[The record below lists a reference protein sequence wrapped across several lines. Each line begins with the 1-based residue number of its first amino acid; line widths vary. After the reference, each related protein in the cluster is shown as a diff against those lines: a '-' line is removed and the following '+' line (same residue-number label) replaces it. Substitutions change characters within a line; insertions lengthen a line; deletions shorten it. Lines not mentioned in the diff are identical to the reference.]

1 MDTKEMIERKGFDP
15 KAIEFLNNFLYEFND
30 LFGSYLSQ
38 EEVLERINNYLDE
51 IEFVEEIPYSE
62 ENGVI
67 GLYNLEEKKVYIRK
81 SDIESEKSTFFH
93 EMVHVLHEKLVTAE
107 LQENFE
113 IQDES
118 HQMYLTGIGVDEG
131 FTEYLTSKIN

>member
-67 GLYNLEEKKVYIRK
+67 GLYNLEEKKFI
-81 SDIESEKSTFFH
+81 
-93 EMVHVLHEKLVTAE
+93 
-107 LQENFE
+107 
-113 IQDES
+113 
-118 HQMYLTGIGVDEG
+118 
-131 FTEYLTSKIN
+131 